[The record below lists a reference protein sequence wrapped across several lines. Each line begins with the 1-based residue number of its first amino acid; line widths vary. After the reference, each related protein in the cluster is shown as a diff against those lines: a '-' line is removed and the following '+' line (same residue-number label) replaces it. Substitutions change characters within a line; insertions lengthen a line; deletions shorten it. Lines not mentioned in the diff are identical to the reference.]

1 MSELYDAYTTSP
13 LASNISTL
21 IYIAIVLFAD
31 LPRAFFFGK
40 MKYVVLEMRLHIL
53 RLFMK
58 KYKMRNAF
66 VWL

>member
-31 LPRAFFFGK
+31 LPRAFFLQDEICSTGNK
-40 MKYVVLEMRLHIL
+40 ATYTQVVCEE
-53 RLFMK
+53 
-58 KYKMRNAF
+58 A
-66 VWL
+66 